1 VSALYDRHKHAQQCR
16 MNLGSVLAMVVGL
29 CLVSASGCASVPDAD
44 SRLTMIDGPTGT
56 ILQPDYVFYRDN
68 LDQYLN
74 RRCGTLDCH
83 GQAGRAYRSYG
94 TRGLRLFDPDARLVP
109 GGQNTTEKERKLNYQ
124 SIVALE
130 PEELRRVVA
139 EPSRSPNTWIF
150 LRKPLRLERHKGA
163 EAMRESDDGY
173 LCIAG
178 WAKMRMQTPVDGGA
192 PSADAGADPKLDAL
206 RAACKRAAEQF

>member
-1 VSALYDRHKHAQQCR
+1 V
-16 MNLGSVLAMVVGL
+16 SVLDVCRSYARRRRTKSVTLVVTFAAS
-29 CLVSASGCASVPDAD
+29 CLLSGFGCASAPDAD
-44 SRLTMIDGPTGT
+44 ARLAMIDGPTGT
-56 ILQPDYVFYRDN
+56 ILQPDYAFYRDN

-83 GQAGRAYRSYG
+83 GQAGRAFRSYG

-178 WAKMRMQTPVDGGA
+178 WAKMRMQAQVDGGA
-192 PSADAGADPKLDAL
+192 PSADAGVDPKLDAL